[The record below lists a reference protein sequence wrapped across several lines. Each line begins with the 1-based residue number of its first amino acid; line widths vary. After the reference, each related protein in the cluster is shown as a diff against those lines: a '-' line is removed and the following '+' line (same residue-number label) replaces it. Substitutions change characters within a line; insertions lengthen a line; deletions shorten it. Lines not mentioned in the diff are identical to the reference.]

1 MSAIFGSLSPLWD
14 AETAAAAAVAKAAAS
29 SKLGS
34 QRGCG
39 CVSVAVSSPLM
50 TCFLPCLCKPFHPDP
65 AQRKRER
72 ERETGQS
79 SVPPPSLYPL
89 LLCPFL
95 PFCFPVFKSASE
107 LLCLK
112 VGQSLNCWGVE
123 SGPTVCA
130 SVLAVIQTDIGCA
143 CLLILAV
150 ICFACKFI
158 FQVWW
163 AQKKKHPIVLK
174 SGFSNNC
181 LVSDAIIEQIKS
193 QTPDYF
199 AGFMFSSCKYLL
211 HLSVTSSAL

>member
-1 MSAIFGSLSPLWD
+1 MIKIPSSTNKSEKERKRERSGSGGGRECQLSLALSLLCGMQKQQRRRQWQKQQQ
-14 AETAAAAAVAKAAAS
+14 AANLELREDVAAS
-29 SKLGS
+29 PWLCHHLSWH
-34 QRGCG
+34 
-39 CVSVAVSSPLM
+39 VSSPACVSLSIL
-50 TCFLPCLCKPFHPDP
+50 TRH
-65 AQRKRER
+65 RERER

-123 SGPTVCA
+123 SGPAVCA

-163 AQKKKHPIVLK
+163 AQKKT
-174 SGFSNNC
+174 SRS
-181 LVSDAIIEQIKS
+181 S
-193 QTPDYF
+193 QEWIF
-199 AGFMFSSCKYLL
+199 K
-211 HLSVTSSAL
+211 

>member
-14 AETAAAAAVAKAAAS
+14 AETAAAAQWQKQQRAANLGVREDVDAS
-29 SKLGS
+29 PWLCHHLSWH
-34 QRGCG
+34 
-39 CVSVAVSSPLM
+39 VSSPACVSLSIL
-50 TCFLPCLCKPFHPDP
+50 TRH
-65 AQRKRER
+65 RERER

-123 SGPTVCA
+123 SGPAVCA